1 MSHSQS
7 GDRPGGDHDR
17 VRVDKIYFYSI
28 SSHFILLCGISPGD
42 SKSSFRAFLH
52 LSFLHC

>member
-17 VRVDKIYFYSI
+17 VRVDKIYFYYII
-28 SSHFILLCGISPGD
+28 SFYFIMWYITG
-42 SKSSFRAFLH
+42 
-52 LSFLHC
+52 

>member
-28 SSHFILLCGISPGD
+28 SSHFILLCGNHRVIQNPAPGI
-42 SKSSFRAFLH
+42 F
-52 LSFLHC
+52 